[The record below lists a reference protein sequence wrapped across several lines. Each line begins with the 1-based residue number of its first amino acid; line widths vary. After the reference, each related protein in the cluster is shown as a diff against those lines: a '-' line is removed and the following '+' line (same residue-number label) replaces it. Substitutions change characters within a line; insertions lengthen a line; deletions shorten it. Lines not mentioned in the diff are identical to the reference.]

1 MDHRKALP
9 PGSVLTFPGMLC
21 TLGEEIG
28 RGSNAIVYKASY
40 PDLLNQG
47 EQHTVLI
54 KELFPFHRKAA
65 IYRDD
70 EGRIVCTPDG
80 EETLALHRRS
90 FEHGNRAHLRM
101 LEKHPELTGGNVNT
115 FSLQGGMY
123 TILGYAGGRSL
134 ESEAVG
140 ETADLRQL
148 TLRMLGLLDGLEA
161 FHKSGF
167 LHLDIAPDNI
177 LLIGQGGK
185 EWVMLIDYNSVYE
198 QNGPQAAPAYYSV
211 KTGYSAPEIR
221 MGRTPCPASDLYSA
235 TAVFYRCLTGTAL
248 TPFQMSRPTPPNV
261 SSLAVLRGQPETVQD
276 MVCQILRRG
285 LQSLPKNRF
294 QSTEQIR
301 EAFQELLD
309 RIDGIG
315 VTHWSLWESGRRL
328 VDRTVRENP
337 ALAFLRQED
346 ELFPANARLE
356 DGTVLQAEACIS
368 APPCKAALLTASGGM
383 GKTTALLRAVM
394 KQSYSPTQP
403 AAVYLSLYGWKEGDP
418 SYIHDRLLEGL
429 RFKREQRSFTDAR
442 HALDELL
449 SRPLRTRQGERPVL
463 LLLLDGLNEASGS
476 TQPLL
481 EEILALSQAPGIGLI
496 VSTRSEEPA
505 LPFPVIDLSPLS
517 ETEVEQCLS
526 RCGLLPPEAPPMRE
540 LLRTPLMLSIFIK
553 SSLAEKRQ
561 LPVGTR
567 DELLAAYFSALLT
580 KEVQALPENTEDRWK
595 IDAAIS
601 FVLPAIAGELQKQK
615 RALKDKELLSVVER
629 CYRLF
634 SARILRQAFPQWIG
648 HSQAI
653 RGQARNGE
661 EWYGQIVHDILWK
674 RLGLLVRNAQGSYQ
688 ISHQIIA
695 EYLTTLN
702 GRNQKRIGKRRR
714 LKLLLTAA
722 SFLLALAVG
731 AVVFTY
737 YICYDEPYAT
747 DVLNYGMGGYVK
759 AGRQYEDI
767 LQLIDCAVENPTGYP
782 EALQFYTASAG
793 YRDLDTFN
801 DHALYA
807 LEQLLLTGKVMP
819 WSIKPMDE
827 DRCRELMV
835 LAESRKEEYAE
846 YVAMLTYVIEDS
858 YANQYYY
865 GDCDDPYPD
874 LLRDLVTIDAD
885 ISAALY
891 QIVCAPHVRGKYDD
905 SSTEASNYNSVLS
918 SVTLQNERLADLK
931 SQVSGERSWDEVLRD
946 LETSRAKMLA
956 RIIGSGIK
964 ADYEESKGISG

>member
-9 PGSVLTFPGMLC
+9 PGSILTFPGMLC

-40 PDLLNQG
+40 PDLLNQD

-70 EGRIVCTPDG
+70 EGRIVCAPGG
-80 EETLALHRRS
+80 EETLTLHRRS

-123 TILGYAGGRSL
+123 TVLGYTGGRSL

-140 ETADLRQL
+140 EAADLRKL

-161 FHKSGF
+161 FHESGF

-177 LLIGQGGK
+177 LLIGQGSK

-198 QNGPQAAPAYYSV
+198 QNVPQDAPEYYSV
-211 KTGYSAPEIR
+211 KAGYSAPEIR

-248 TPFQMSRPTPPNV
+248 TPFQMSRPAPPNV
-261 SSLAVLRGQPETVQD
+261 SDLAVLQGQPETVRD
-276 MVCQILRRG
+276 MVRQILCRG
-285 LQSLPKNRF
+285 LQSLPKKRF
-294 QSTEQIR
+294 QSIAQIR
-301 EAFQELLD
+301 EVFQELLD
-309 RIDGIG
+309 RIDGVG
-315 VTHWSLWESGRRL
+315 VTHWSLWESGQRL

-346 ELFPANARLE
+346 ELFPASARLE
-356 DGTVLQAEACIS
+356 DGSVLQAETCIS
-368 APPCKAALLTASGGM
+368 SPPCKAALLTASGGM

-394 KQSYSPTQP
+394 NQPYSPTQP

-418 SYIHDRLLEGL
+418 SYIHNRLLEGL
-429 RFKREQRSFTDAR
+429 RFKREQRSFDDAR

-481 EEILALSQAPGIGLI
+481 EEILSLSQAPGVELV
-496 VSTRSEEPA
+496 VSTRSEEPT
-505 LPFPVIDLSPLS
+505 LPFPVIDLCPLS
-517 ETEVEQCLS
+517 EAEMEECLS
-526 RCGLLPPEAPPMRE
+526 RRGLLPPESPKMRE
-540 LLRTPLMLSIFIK
+540 LLQTPLMLSIFMQ
-553 SSLAEKRQ
+553 SSLAERRQ

-580 KEVQALPENTEDRWK
+580 KEIQALPEDTEDRWK

-601 FVLPAIAGELQKQK
+601 FVLPAIARELQKQK
-615 RALKDKELLSVVER
+615 RALEDKELLPVVER

-634 SARILRQAFPQWIG
+634 SARMLRRAFPQWIG

-653 RGQARNGE
+653 RGQAQNGE

-674 RLGLLVRNAQGSYQ
+674 RLGLLVRNVQGNYQ
-688 ISHQIIA
+688 ISHQIFA
-695 EYLTTLN
+695 EYLTILN
-702 GRNQKRIGKRRR
+702 GQNQKRIGKRRR
-714 LKLLLTAA
+714 LKLLLTTAA
-722 SFLLALAVG
+722 CLLALAIG
-731 AVVFTY
+731 AVIFTC

-747 DVLNYGMGGYVK
+747 DVLNYGMNGYVET
-759 AGRQYEDI
+759 GRQYEDI
-767 LQLIDCAVENPTGYP
+767 LQLIDCALEDPMDYS
-782 EALQFYTASAG
+782 EALQSYSTSVD
-793 YRDLDTFN
+793 YRDLDAFS
-801 DHALYA
+801 DYALYS
-807 LEQLLLTGKVMP
+807 LEQLLNTGKVMP
-819 WSIKPMDE
+819 WSLKPMDE
-827 DRCRELMV
+827 DRCRELLI

-846 YVAMLTYVIEDS
+846 YVAMLTYVMEDS
-858 YANQYYY
+858 FANRHYY
-865 GDCDDPYPD
+865 GDCKYPYPD
-874 LLRDLVTIDAD
+874 LLRDLVSTDAD

-905 SSTEASNYNSVLS
+905 NSTEAYNYNAVLS
-918 SVTLQNERLADLK
+918 SVNLQNERLTNLK
-931 SQVSGERSWDEVLRD
+931 RQVSGEISWDEMLHNLQNHRVKVLESIN
-946 LETSRAKMLA
+946 L
-956 RIIGSGIK
+956 SGIK
-964 ADYEESKGISG
+964 AAYEESKGVSR